1 MKRFAYAVPVF
12 RYLHLK
18 DAAVGKAPRWGV
30 LANTKC
36 LMKESIARWEGFVG
50 LFGGHL
56 EIDEEPLEGV
66 LRELE
71 EEMAFNVDAENL
83 VHVDHFSESESDI
96 TIYAFDMGVLDED
109 RLRLLASQCK
119 EGIVFPILS
128 ETQFAGDVKWTFP
141 KFGDAVNRARD
152 KIRGI

>member
-1 MKRFAYAVPVF
+1 
-12 RYLHLK
+12 
-18 DAAVGKAPRWGV
+18 
-30 LANTKC
+30 
-36 LMKESIARWEGFVG
+36 MKESLAQWEGFVG

-56 EIDEEPLEGV
+56 GLDETPLDGV
-66 LRELE
+66 LREMD
-71 EEMAFNVDAENL
+71 EEMVFNLSEKDL
-83 VHVDHFSESESDI
+83 VYVDHFSEGESDI

-152 KIRGI
+152 KIRGLQG